1 MIEFPFEQRQ
11 SQRFGTILKPI
22 IPVRISGPARS
33 VNILMLLDSGADM
46 SILPYSVGET
56 LGLELDIKTRSEV
69 QGIGEGAVPYVL
81 GRVDLRIGDIALQ
94 ARIGWALI
102 EEVPFLLG
110 RLDVFRELA
119 IEFREFENKIVIKHY
134 SEMKPLRKRRSKRK

>member
-1 MIEFPFEQRQ
+1 VIEFPFERRQ
-11 SQRFGTILKPI
+11 SQRFGAIFKPI
-22 IPVRISGPARS
+22 IPVRISGPIRA
-33 VNILMLLDSGADM
+33 VNVFMLVDSGADL

-56 LGLELDIKTRSEV
+56 LGLQFDIGTRSEV

-81 GRVDLRIGDIALQ
+81 GEVELQLSGIALRV
-94 ARIGWALI
+94 RIGWALI

-119 IEFREFENKIVIKHY
+119 IEFREFENKIVIRHR
-134 SEMKPLRKRRSKRK
+134 SEM

>member
-1 MIEFPFEQRQ
+1 MIAFPFAQRR
-11 SQRFGTILKPI
+11 SRRLGEILKPL

-33 VNILMLLDSGADM
+33 VNVFMLLDSGADL

-56 LGLELDIKTRSEV
+56 IGLVLDISTRSEV
-69 QGIGEGAVPYVL
+69 QGIGEGMVPYVL
-81 GRVDLRIGDIALQ
+81 GEVDLQVGEIALH
-94 ARIGWALI
+94 ARVGWALI

-119 IEFREFENKIVIKHY
+119 IEFREFENKIVIRHR
-134 SEMKPLRKRRSKRK
+134 SET

>member
-1 MIEFPFEQRQ
+1 MIEFPFEPRQ
-11 SQRFGTILKPI
+11 SRRFGEILKPI
-22 IPVRISGPARS
+22 IPVRVSGPARS
-33 VNILMLLDSGADM
+33 VNVFMLLDSGADL

-56 LGLELDIKTRSEV
+56 LGLRLDISTKGEV
-69 QGIGEGAVPYVL
+69 QGIGEGMMPYVL
-81 GRVDLRIGDIALQ
+81 GEVDLQIGGIVLH

-119 IEFREFENKIVIKHY
+119 IEFREFENKIVIRHR
-134 SEMKPLRKRRSKRK
+134 SET